1 MLRLEV
7 VVPTLKDNQLGR
19 AHSALRRCWPYLL
32 LNALACSVP
41 PAPPDAGVL
50 RDAGQ
55 APPCRSSA
63 DCGRWSACNVSG
75 DPDFD
80 PAFPIAQ
87 CRVVACD
94 ETPDCEPGE
103 TCNLAGRCT
112 RTPCFAASDC
122 DQEQVCH
129 RGECV
134 TPPLFGPDQVR
145 CNMRLERSAV
155 VVGSTTS
162 FGIDVG
168 ATTIFDGTSRTSS
181 VGRTRGGKFIAIAPG
196 RTTIEHLRPACV
208 SSPIIVIS
216 AREAGPARVLVTGD
230 GAPLVGAHVESDQS
244 TLITNIDGLATTTAT
259 FSTIS
264 ASYPGFDGVTLLAP
278 PPGDLR
284 IPLLSTGSSMTAR
297 GTVRKGT
304 GITAAIVGAPFA
316 SDLSLRRN
324 ARAIG
329 REAHFTT
336 PAPSGVSLPS
346 GLILALTPRPIS
358 YPSDESCRTPVAS
371 GEIGCFVLAVSEPWI
386 WALRWHASASDWNP
400 FWGAFDTDLGN
411 NEAAPM
417 SLLFATVTSA
427 QVNGVGMLAVPTSS
441 SGVLPVEDSALFYA
455 SIHIPQVA
463 VRNLGGVPTV
473 AVAAVGRASGLGEI
487 PLGVGFASDLDP
499 IDGVVN
505 SIAAPF
511 GRFGQGVPDGAVSL
525 AFVPEAAPTDDR
537 APSLWVIAADAQRFS
552 THRALEFTVI
562 LERPEPWTQAITV
575 EGDFLPLPSIVVTRS
590 NAHLRGIPEERAG
603 RWMRVEV
610 EDRAQRHSTYLRT
623 GSPGL
628 DLPLPRALRASLAA
642 GTASVTVSILQFR
655 SGFEEPFRIESDARD
670 TAGLVQAFTVED
682 CRAEADAHCR
692 LE

>member
-1 MLRLEV
+1 M
-7 VVPTLKDNQLGR
+7 PALKDNQLGPAR
-19 AHSALRRCWPYLL
+19 SAWRRSWPCLL

-41 PAPPDAGVL
+41 PAPPDAGVF
-50 RDAGQ
+50 RDAAQ

-63 DCGRWSACNVSG
+63 ECGRRSACNVNR

-80 PAFPIAQ
+80 PAFPFGQ
-87 CRVVACD
+87 CRVVACGS
-94 ETPDCEPGE
+94 TSDCAPAE
-103 TCNLAGRCT
+103 TCNLAGRCAET
-112 RTPCFAASDC
+112 LCFVKSDC
-122 DQEQVCH
+122 NREQVCH

-134 TPPLFGPDQVR
+134 RPPLFGPDHVR
-145 CNMRLERSAV
+145 CNVRLERSAV

-162 FGIDVG
+162 FGVDVG
-168 ATTIFDGTSRTSS
+168 ATTVFDATSHTSS
-181 VGRTRGGKFIAIAPG
+181 VGHTIGGKFIAVAPG
-196 RTTIEHLRPACV
+196 RTTIDHLRPSCV
-208 SSPIIVIS
+208 SRQIVVVA

-230 GAPLVGAHVESDQS
+230 GAPLAGAHVELDQR
-244 TLITNIDGLATTTAT
+244 TLITNVDGLATTTAT
-259 FSTIS
+259 FSIVS
-264 ASYPGFDGVTLLAP
+264 ASYPGFDGVTVLAP

-297 GTVRKGT
+297 GTVRKGA
-304 GITAAIVGAPFA
+304 GVTAAIVGAPFA

-329 REAHFTT
+329 HEAHFTT
-336 PAPSGVSLPS
+336 PAPSGVSLPT
-346 GLILALTPRPIS
+346 GLILSLTPRPIS
-358 YPSDESCRTPVAS
+358 YPSEESCRTPVGS
-371 GEIGCFVLAVSEPWI
+371 GEVGCFVLEVSEPWI
-386 WALRWHASASDWNP
+386 WALRWHASVSDWNP
-400 FWGAFDTDLGN
+400 FWGAFDTDLAN
-411 NEAAPM
+411 NETAPM
-417 SLLFATVTSA
+417 SLLFATITSA

-441 SGVLPVEDSALFYA
+441 SGVLSVEDSALFYT
-455 SIHIPQVA
+455 SIRIPQVA
-463 VRNLGGVPTV
+463 VENLGGVPTV

-499 IDGVVN
+499 IDGVVK
-505 SIAAPF
+505 SAATPF

-537 APSLWVIAADAQRFS
+537 APSLWVIATDAQRFS

-562 LERPEPWTQAITV
+562 LERPAPWTQAITV

-590 NAHLRGIPEERAG
+590 SAHLRGIPEQRTG

-610 EDRAQRHSTYLRT
+610 EDRAQRHSTYMRM

-628 DLPLPRALRASLAA
+628 ELPLPRALRASLAA
-642 GTASVTVSILQFR
+642 STASVTVSILQFR

-682 CRAEADAHCR
+682 CRAEVDAHCR